1 MPLASALVDCNKVF
15 DLVLILGVKAT
26 LKKQEVN
33 QMYISISNT
42 FTTMRTASFRFADL
56 ESLQLA
62 KGVRQGDINL
72 LELCTACFKRTF

>member
-72 LELCTACFKRTF
+72 PELCTACFKRTF